1 MLYRFSAPYSFS
13 NCSESNQLSTTVVI
27 NHYSSLS
34 PPYSISTRASIIEDI
49 AMGARSK
56 HATTLWSSR

>member
-1 MLYRFSAPYSFS
+1 MPYRFSAPSS
-13 NCSESNQLSTTVVI
+13 SSTCSGSNQLSTTVII

-34 PPYSISTRASIIEDI
+34 PPYSISTRVSKIENI
-49 AMGARSK
+49 AMGVRSK